1 MVKKPLL
8 GTRRTRLVRD
18 RAELGLHLVDNNSKV
33 VDLTAVDNSRDK
45 VVDSK
50 AIISNS
56 NREVEEDMV
65 DMQVQQGLV
74 LPLGKAVV
82 DTTIHPLKE
91 RTVPHNHT
99 TRMLPPKVPTT
110 NTRRITR

>member
-1 MVKKPLL
+1 M
-8 GTRRTRLVRD
+8 
-18 RAELGLHLVDNNSKV
+18 LGLHLVDNNSKV
-33 VDLTAVDNSRDK
+33 VDLTAVDNSRDQ

-65 DMQVQQGLV
+65 DMQVQQVLV

-82 DTTIHPLKE
+82 DSTIHPLKE
-91 RTVPHNHT
+91 LTVPRNHI